1 MLLNKTDAS
10 NTATDIWGSAQPTT
24 TVMGMKSGT
33 TLLAS
38 QNAIAY
44 CFAEIDGY
52 SKFGSY
58 TGNGN
63 SDGPFVYTG
72 FRPSWIMI
80 KPSSHTGHWR
90 LMDTKRE
97 VVNDGESSQL
107 FPNLS
112 NAESTGTS
120 TDKDIL
126 SNGFKIRTNTSSMN
140 TNNGTYIYMAFA
152 EMPFKYANAR

>member
-1 MLLNKTDAS
+1 MSSTSGIQDNSIIWND
-10 NTATDIWGSAQPTT
+10 TAPTT
-24 TVMGMKSGT
+24 TVFSVGT
-33 TLLAS
+33 S
-38 QNAIAY
+38 NAVNGNTETYISY
-44 CFAEIDGY
+44 VFAEIEGY
-52 SKFGSY
+52 SKFGFY

-63 SDGPFVYTG
+63 ANGPYVHTG
-72 FRPSWIMI
+72 FKPSWIMI
-80 KPSSHTGHWR
+80 KPASHTGNWR

-112 NAESTGTS
+112 NAESTGTA

-140 TNNGTYIYMAFA
+140 TNNGAYIYMAFA